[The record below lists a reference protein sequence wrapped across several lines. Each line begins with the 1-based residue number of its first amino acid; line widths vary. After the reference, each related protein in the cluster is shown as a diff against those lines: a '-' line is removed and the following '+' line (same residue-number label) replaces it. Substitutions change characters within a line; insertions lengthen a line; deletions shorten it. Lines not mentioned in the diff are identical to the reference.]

1 MYKLLFLSS
10 LLLSTLYA
18 FGTNPNAE
26 EILKKSREKCKS
38 IQNGY
43 FEIINYKKNLTN
55 QDTNITKITAYFEKL
70 EDDTVSQTAFH
81 YQYYQEGEY
90 ARSKLYTGEEFVNYT
105 KSDSSGTIMSNALW
119 ADKIEAILKSHT
131 SYVAFL
137 NRGAYPLPK
146 ESAFEELSTD
156 IVEFIGEETINGIPC
171 YHIKLNSDPE
181 SGSPTGIKM
190 LRIEHNYW
198 ISQINSLPLQY
209 SLALDLIMNNDTMYQ
224 FEKNVLTKHEFN
236 KLRVNSQLALSSIPA
251 FIKLKDYQVRESP
264 DLLKV
269 GSVAPSWSLN
279 STRDETINLSDFA
292 GRLVLVDFFYKSC
305 YPCMLAIPELQDLH
319 ERYQDKGLNVIGI
332 NPVDTKEDDIEKFL
346 IKRGVSYPVLLEGK
360 EVSSQYHVS
369 AYPTIYLLD
378 QEGKILFVQVGYGEG
393 VKAMLEE
400 IIISNL

>member
-1 MYKLLFLSS
+1 
-10 LLLSTLYA
+10 
-18 FGTNPNAE
+18 
-26 EILKKSREKCKS
+26 
-38 IQNGY
+38 
-43 FEIINYKKNLTN
+43 
-55 QDTNITKITAYFEKL
+55 
-70 EDDTVSQTAFH
+70 
-81 YQYYQEGEY
+81 
-90 ARSKLYTGEEFVNYT
+90 
-105 KSDSSGTIMSNALW
+105 
-119 ADKIEAILKSHT
+119 
-131 SYVAFL
+131 
-137 NRGAYPLPK
+137 
-146 ESAFEELSTD
+146 
-156 IVEFIGEETINGIPC
+156 
-171 YHIKLNSDPE
+171 
-181 SGSPTGIKM
+181 
-190 LRIEHNYW
+190 
-198 ISQINSLPLQY
+198 
-209 SLALDLIMNNDTMYQ
+209 MYQ

-369 AYPTIYLLD
+369 GYPTIYLLD